1 MRKTCSKCEITKE
14 LTEFNKRKDAK
25 EGYRSYCRE
34 CEKEWHKLYR
44 ENNREKIAK
53 SKKLYRENNREKI
66 AKRNKLYRENNRE
79 KELKRKKLYRENNRE
94 KVLEGHKLYRENN
107 REKVLK
113 RNKLYRE
120 NNREKELKRK
130 KLYRENNR
138 EKVLESH
145 KLYYENNR
153 EKCLLQKARQRA
165 RKKSLPFS
173 LTEEDI
179 VIPDTCPVLGIQLFS
194 GEGVMCD
201 NSPNLDRIIPEKGYV
216 PGNVRVIS
224 QRANRI
230 KSNATAE
237 EIRLVWEDLLKIE
250 KDEN

>member
-1 MRKTCSKCEITKE
+1 MEKTCSKCETTKD
-14 LTEFNKRKDAK
+14 LTEFNKRKDTK

-34 CEKEWHKLYR
+34 CEKEWF
-44 ENNREKIAK
+44 KI
-53 SKKLYRENNREKI
+53 
-66 AKRNKLYRENNRE
+66 
-79 KELKRKKLYRENNRE
+79 YRENNRE
-94 KVLEGHKLYRENN
+94 KVLEGHKLYRENNWEKIAKSHKLYRENN

-165 RKKSLPFS
+165 KKKSLPFS

-179 VIPDTCPVLGIQLFS
+179 VIPDVCPVLGIPLFS
-194 GEGVMCD
+194 GNGRMID